1 CDAEEHENDSHQD
14 AAVPHALS
22 PSDGCGRPERSASG
36 LFRSRRLLQP
46 IDPRWLLGSLRF
58 LGLCQLSLRE
68 LRGLGVAAL
77 EAPHDLSQILLRQQ
91 ALGLHRLEDLAPT
104 LVTLSELRDLLLG
117 QRLGAL
123 GLVARLDNL
132 LSSR

>member
-1 CDAEEHENDSHQD
+1 MRTT
-14 AAVPHALS
+14 PIRMPRYRM
-22 PSDGCGRPERSASG
+22 PSLRPMGCGRPERSASG
-36 LFRSRRLLQP
+36 LFRSRRLVQP

-68 LRGLGVAAL
+68 FRGLGVAAL

-104 LVTLSELRDLLLG
+104 LVTLSELRDLFLRSEERRVG
-117 QRLGAL
+117 KECR
-123 GLVARLDNL
+123 
-132 LSSR
+132 SRWSPYH